1 MQRRRTALWWDA
13 TRDMFVLGL
22 RRLRAH
28 MGLTALLLVGTFL
41 AVGVAAAAPI
51 YLQSIRDLGLTS
63 LVRAADP
70 ETLNLEY
77 RVTVPAVASNVEAI
91 ERQIDAEVDEAA
103 GGIVETRS
111 ASQGSA
117 GFTVEATTSPLAERE
132 DPRAFFR
139 WHTDFEELTTLE
151 GGERAEW
158 DGSGPLPAQISR
170 AAATQFELVVGDR
183 LTLQPFWLTVPLPTE
198 VVVSGIFEPLAE
210 DPRWIAPET
219 LLAVEENVG
228 VPLWL
233 TRDVFLLL
241 GERTPQMRGSLDFVF
256 TTDASMIR
264 GDDADR
270 LGSALTTLDTRLA
283 QRIPNLRQESELPE
297 LLAAFGDRFT
307 FAESALL
314 VLVLQLVAVLLLYL
328 VITSAMVAEQRAEE
342 VAWLRSRGASLK
354 RVAGLQLVESLLITV
369 VPVVLGPFI
378 ALGLVSLLGFVPPFD
393 EINEGTFVPTRM
405 APLSWY
411 LALVAGGLAIVAQ
424 FVPTIRASRR
434 TIVNVRQS
442 QSRHQTDWRARVVAD
457 SATLALAA
465 ILIFELRRDSSSA
478 VSLGGE
484 ASLEL
489 LSVATPSILLFAAG
503 LVVLRLFPIVLRV
516 LTRSASAVM
525 SPTPLLTLMYLG
537 RSPTHY
543 GRVLLLMLV
552 VSAIAVFA
560 SSFKATLDR
569 SYDERSLYVTGSDLR
584 LDGFAG
590 ERVDPF
596 SARRAIERAEFG
608 PGATPPVIAPIERLD
623 GRLAGD
629 ERAGTL
635 KVLAADAAALEAV
648 AFLRDDFGADLRE
661 KLGALPLPPQA
672 GELTIPEPRGN
683 LGLWVRFD
691 EVGAG
696 TSLFVRVRDEAGL
709 YFEYAMGFVL
719 EAERE
724 DGEQFIPFDQPV
736 PLQLVSGDGT
746 FIADGDAIHEWV
758 FLERSLVVPTYTISL
773 IGRRFIAALPNP
785 PRPRGELEVMS
796 ISLLRVGRRAD
807 VPGRALLD
815 DLTWTQEDETR
826 VLDDFSDPG
835 GWEVIPPTALQ
846 APRERA
852 QLVEVGTIS
861 GPSALALDWES
872 QSLNFDAGIRRRA
885 GAALVPA
892 LVSTDLIERAGSAVG
907 EPMVITSGNVE
918 VEIEVVGAISHF
930 PTFDPEG
937 SEGLV
942 ILDLA
947 AFMNQL
953 MTSSSAGSRVPS
965 EREVWV
971 GAFGIPDARILKLVD
986 VDPDTSGIHSARD
999 ERAAIEADPLI
1010 VAGWNGIFA
1019 ASLVAVAVAASFGL
1033 TALTVLMARN
1043 RRVQFSVLRSLG
1055 FAPQQVVTIVV
1066 LETAAVVGIGLGLG
1080 LLVATQSG
1088 PILLDLFALTPDGRS
1103 VLPPLIF
1110 ELDWST
1116 LGLVF
1121 AGLFGLFAANAVAA
1135 VMFIW
1140 RLELQSALRQSA

>member
-1 MQRRRTALWWDA
+1 MRRRRTALWWDA
-13 TRDMFVLGL
+13 TRDMFVLGV

-28 MGLTALLLVGTFL
+28 MGLTSLLLVGTFL

-77 RVTVPAVASNVEAI
+77 RVTVPAVASNVEAT
-91 ERQIDAEVDEAA
+91 ERQIDVEVDEAA

-117 GFTVEATTSPLAERE
+117 GFTIEAGTSPFVERE

-151 GGERAEW
+151 AGERSDW
-158 DGSGPLPAQISR
+158 DGSGPIPAQVSR
-170 AAATQFELVVGDR
+170 EAATQFDLVVGDR
-183 LTLQPFWLTVPLPTE
+183 LTLQPFWLTVSLPTE
-198 VVVSGIFEPLAE
+198 VVVSGIFAPLAE

-219 LLAVEENVG
+219 ILLVAENVG

-233 TRDVFLLL
+233 ARDAFLLL

-256 TTDASMIR
+256 TTDASMIH
-264 GDDADR
+264 GDEADG
-270 LGSALTTLDTRLA
+270 LGAALTTLDTRLA

-354 RVAGLQLVESLLITV
+354 RVAGLQLVESLLITT

-442 QSRHQTDWRARVVAD
+442 QSRQQTDWRARVVAD

-489 LSVATPSILLFAAG
+489 LSVATPAILLFAAG
-503 LVVLRLFPIVLRV
+503 LVVLRLFPIALRV

-569 SYDERSLYVTGSDLR
+569 SYDERALYVTGSDLR
-584 LDGFAG
+584 LEGFAG

-596 SARRAIERAEFG
+596 SARRAIERAELG
-608 PGATPPVIAPIERLD
+608 PGASPVIAPIERLD

-629 ERAGTL
+629 ESAGTL
-635 KVLAADAAALEAV
+635 KVLAADAEALEAV
-648 AFLRDDFGADLRE
+648 VFLRDDFGTDLRE
-661 KLGALPLPPQA
+661 KLGALPRPPQA

-691 EVGAG
+691 DVGAG
-696 TSLFVRVRDEAGL
+696 TALFVRVRDEAGMF
-709 YFEYAMGFVL
+709 FEYAMGFVL

-724 DGEQFIPFDQPV
+724 DGQQFIPFDQPV
-736 PLQLVSGDGT
+736 PLQLVSGEGT
-746 FIADGDAIHEWV
+746 FIAEGDAIHEWV
-758 FLERSLVVPTYTISL
+758 FLERSLVVPTNVISL
-773 IGRRFIAALPNP
+773 IGRRFIAALPTP
-785 PRPRGELEVMS
+785 PRPRGELEVIS
-796 ISLLRVGRRAD
+796 ISLLRFGRRAD

-815 DLTWTQEDETR
+815 DLTWTQGDETR
-826 VLDDFSDPG
+826 VLDDFSDPA

-852 QLVEVGTIS
+852 QLVDIGTIS
-861 GPSALALDWES
+861 GPSALVLDWES
-872 QSLNFDAGIRRRA
+872 QSLNFDAGIRRRE

-892 LVSTDLIERAGSAVG
+892 LVSADLIERAGSAVG

-930 PTFDPEG
+930 PTYDPEG
-937 SEGLV
+937 PEGLV

-947 AFMNQL
+947 TFMNQL
-953 MTSSSAGSRVPS
+953 MTSPNAGSRVPS

-971 GAFGIPDARILKLVD
+971 SAFGVPDAQVLEFVGVD
-986 VDPDTSGIHSARD
+986 AETNGIHSALD

-1055 FAPQQVVTIVV
+1055 FAPLQVVSIVV

-1110 ELDWST
+1110 ELDWGT

-1121 AGLFGLFAANAVAA
+1121 AGLFGLFAANAAAA
-1135 VMFIW
+1135 VVFIW
-1140 RLELQSALRQSA
+1140 RLELQSALRQST

>member
-1 MQRRRTALWWDA
+1 MRRRRTALWWDA
-13 TRDMFVLGL
+13 TRDMFVLAV

-28 MGLTALLLVGTFL
+28 MGLTSLLLVGTFL

-77 RVTVPAVASNVEAI
+77 RVTVSAVASNVEAT

-117 GFTVEATTSPLAERE
+117 GFMIEAGTSPFVERE

-139 WHTDFEELTTLE
+139 WHTDFEDLTTLE
-151 GGERAEW
+151 AGERSDW
-158 DGSGPLPAQISR
+158 DGSGPIPAQVSR
-170 AAATQFELVVGDR
+170 EAATQFDLVVGDR
-183 LTLQPFWLTVPLPTE
+183 LTLQPFWLTVQLPTE
-198 VVVSGIFEPLAE
+198 VVVSGIFAPLAG
-210 DPRWIAPET
+210 DPRWIAPEK
-219 LLAVEENVG
+219 LLLVEENVG

-233 TRDVFLLL
+233 ARDAFLLL
-241 GERTPQMRGSLDFVF
+241 GERTPQMRGSLDLVF
-256 TTDASMIR
+256 TTDASMIH
-264 GDDADR
+264 GDEADEV
-270 LGSALTTLDTRLA
+270 GAALTTLDTRLA
-283 QRIPNLRQESELPE
+283 QRIPNLRQESKLPE

-314 VLVLQLVAVLLLYL
+314 VLVLQLIAVLLLYL

-354 RVAGLQLVESLLITV
+354 RVAGLQLVESLLITT

-393 EINEGTFVPTRM
+393 EINEGTLVPTRM

-411 LALVAGGLAIVAQ
+411 LALVAGGLAILAQ

-442 QSRHQTDWRARVVAD
+442 QSRQQTDWRARVVAD

-489 LSVATPSILLFAAG
+489 LSVATPAILLFAAG
-503 LVVLRLFPIVLRV
+503 LVVLRLFPIALRV
-516 LTRSASAVM
+516 LTRSASAVI

-569 SYDERSLYVTGSDLR
+569 SYDERALYVTGSDLR
-584 LDGFAG
+584 LEGFAG

-596 SARRAIERAEFG
+596 GARRAIERAELG
-608 PGATPPVIAPIERLD
+608 PGASPVIAPIERLV

-629 ERAGTL
+629 ESAGTL
-635 KVLAADAAALEAV
+635 KVLAADAEALEAV
-648 AFLRDDFGADLRE
+648 AFLRDDFGTDVRE

-696 TSLFVRVRDEAGL
+696 TALFVRVRDEAGL
-709 YFEYAMGFVL
+709 FFEYAMGFVL

-724 DGEQFIPFDQPV
+724 DGQQFIPFDQPV
-736 PLQLVSGDGT
+736 PLQLISGEGT

-758 FLERSLVVPTYTISL
+758 FLERSLVVPTNVISL
-773 IGRRFIAALPNP
+773 IGRQFIAALPTP
-785 PRPRGELEVMS
+785 PRPRGALEVIS
-796 ISLLRVGRRAD
+796 ISLLRFGRRAD

-815 DLTWTQEDETR
+815 DLTWTQRDETR

-852 QLVEVGTIS
+852 QLVDVGTIS

-872 QSLNFDAGIRRRA
+872 QSLNFDAGIRRRE

-892 LVSTDLIERAGSAVG
+892 LVSADLIERAGSAVA

-930 PTFDPEG
+930 PTYDPEG
-937 SEGLV
+937 PEGLV

-953 MTSSSAGSRVPS
+953 MTSPNAGSRVPS

-971 GAFGIPDARILKLVD
+971 GAVGLPDAQILELVG
-986 VDPDTSGIHSARD
+986 VEPETNGIHSALD

-1055 FAPQQVVTIVV
+1055 FAPLQVVMIVV
-1066 LETAAVVGIGLGLG
+1066 LETAAVVFIGLGLG
-1080 LLVATQSG
+1080 LLVATQAG

-1110 ELDWST
+1110 ELDWGT

-1121 AGLFGLFAANAVAA
+1121 AGLFGLFAANAAAA
-1135 VMFIW
+1135 VVFIW